1 MPDSV
6 GLIENQHSFG
16 RLSQCR
22 RSARAVVGT
31 CGDEC
36 ARGDRVFLR
45 RSVRASD
52 SDRRSSD
59 TAGMSG
65 GSSIEDQRARLQFV
79 ADPAVMAR
87 LELGLEDLADEDLR
101 GVVIRAEHPEFEK
114 ALAAGVREFDGPT
127 GPVNPRL
134 HLIVHGIVATQLW
147 DNSPPEVWETAK
159 RLLQTGYERHEVLHM
174 LGRPVAAQVWEAWHD
189 ERAYD
194 RDAHVAALDA
204 LPKSWERERGAMR
217 LEREHDVTG
226 RSDAAAARKQA
237 RRQIKAARRRSRRRR

>member
-1 MPDSV
+1 
-6 GLIENQHSFG
+6 
-16 RLSQCR
+16 
-22 RSARAVVGT
+22 
-31 CGDEC
+31 
-36 ARGDRVFLR
+36 
-45 RSVRASD
+45 
-52 SDRRSSD
+52 
-59 TAGMSG
+59 MSG

-87 LELGLEDLADEDLR
+87 LELSLEDLADEDLR
-101 GVVIRAEHPEFEK
+101 AVMIRAEHPEFED

-147 DNSPPEVWETAK
+147 DDSPPEVWATAK
-159 RLLQTGYERHEVLHM
+159 RLLRSGYERHEVLHM

-204 LPKSWERERGAMR
+204 LPESWERERGAMR
-217 LEREHDVTG
+217 LEQGHDLTG

>member
-1 MPDSV
+1 
-6 GLIENQHSFG
+6 
-16 RLSQCR
+16 
-22 RSARAVVGT
+22 
-31 CGDEC
+31 
-36 ARGDRVFLR
+36 
-45 RSVRASD
+45 
-52 SDRRSSD
+52 
-59 TAGMSG
+59 
-65 GSSIEDQRARLQFV
+65 
-79 ADPAVMAR
+79 MAR

-101 GVVIRAEHPEFEK
+101 GVVIRAEHPEFEE

-159 RLLQTGYERHEVLHM
+159 RLVETGYERHEVLHM

-194 RDAHVAALDA
+194 RDAHVAALYA
-204 LPKSWERERGAMR
+204 LPESWERERGAMR
-217 LEREHDVTG
+217 REREHDVTG
-226 RSDAAAARKQA
+226 RPDAAAARKQA